1 MNTLYL
7 IISGLVA
14 LVVGYF
20 TAKRQGRKEAEH
32 EQEKQNI
39 KAKTKATE
47 KQKEVNAFSDAAILD
62 TAKKWVRKK

>member
-7 IISGLVA
+7 ILSGLVA

-20 TAKRQGRKEAEH
+20 TAKRQGRKEQKH

-39 KAKTKATE
+39 KAKNKASE
-47 KQKEVNAFSDAAILD
+47 KQKEVNAFSDDAILD
-62 TAKKWVRKK
+62 AAKKWVRK